1 MQIFSIEHRPR
12 RYAGSWGAYCS
23 TVLAGEGLRMMR
35 AIRVRESRLLIHR
48 VTPGERCRVTAPR
61 GCDLTHADHCLSRI
75 LPSANHG
82 NNRKFG
88 HASAI
93 VRVLISAK
101 MLRCASRCKPL
112 QPGCSSGIWSCAP
125 VCITSHFA
133 QRPQLC
139 QQMYERTTISD

>member
-1 MQIFSIEHRPR
+1 MQIFSIEHRPT
-12 RYAGSWGAYCS
+12 RYEGSWGTYFS
-23 TVLAGEGLRMMR
+23 NVLAGEGLRMMR
-35 AIRVRESRLLIHR
+35 AIRVRQSPPCIHR
-48 VTPGERCRVTAPR
+48 VTPSERSRLTAPR
-61 GCDLTHADHCLSRI
+61 GWDLTHADHSLSRI

-82 NNRKFG
+82 NNRKLG

-112 QPGCSSGIWSCAP
+112 QPGCSSGIP

-133 QRPQLC
+133 QRPPTSST
-139 QQMYERTTISD
+139 MSTNVRTDYHQ